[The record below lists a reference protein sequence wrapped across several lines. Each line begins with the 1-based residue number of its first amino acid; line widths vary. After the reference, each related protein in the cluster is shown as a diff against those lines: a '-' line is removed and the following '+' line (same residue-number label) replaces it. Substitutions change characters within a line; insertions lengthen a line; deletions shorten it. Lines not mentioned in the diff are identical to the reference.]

1 MKLRVLVIAS
11 AVAVSQVGAAGAAR
25 AWEPR
30 KPVEIW
36 VTFGKGAHA
45 DIWAKEIISIIE
57 KKQLSNVKFSVVNI
71 PKGAGVEA
79 FPKFGKLNGDNH
91 KLMLVLP
98 NVFTVPLYKRAV
110 KFNLMEMTPIARMG
124 SETLAIW
131 IKTKFKDI
139 KTISALV
146 EYARSK
152 GSSFRI
158 VGPPLGTPRAMLAQV
173 MLALYGINGSYV
185 GIRKIGSTARVL
197 SEQDFEAAI
206 YNPSEQLKLPDPGV
220 VKPIAFLSH
229 KRVKNFISVPTLP
242 ETGMAVTYQAS
253 RVVIGPRAMS
263 NAARDYYTQLF
274 EKVFNSNEW
283 QARRKREGHIDGFLA
298 GADLNQFLLRRVQM
312 HERWKM
318 AVDALLEN

>member
-1 MKLRVLVIAS
+1 MRMRALVIAG
-11 AVAVSQVGAAGAAR
+11 ALAMTQVGAAGAVG
-25 AWEPR
+25 AWEPT

-45 DIWAKEIISIIE
+45 DIWAKEIISIIR
-57 KKQLSNVKFSVVNI
+57 KKNLSNASFNVVNI
-71 PKGAGVEA
+71 PKGVGVEA
-79 FPKFGKLNGDNH
+79 FPKFDKLTGDDH

-98 NVFTVPLYKRAV
+98 NVFTVPLYKKAV

-131 IKTKFKDI
+131 TKTKFKDI
-139 KTISALV
+139 KTISSLV
-146 EYARSK
+146 NYARSK
-152 GSSFRI
+152 GSNFRI
-158 VGPPLGTPRAMLAQV
+158 VGPPLGTPRAMLAEV

-185 GIRKIGSTARVL
+185 GIPKIGSTARVL

-206 YNPSEQLKLPDPGV
+206 YNPSEQLKLPDPSV

-253 RVVIGPRAMS
+253 RVFIGPRAMS
-263 NAARDYYTQLF
+263 PGAREYYTRLL
-274 EKVFNSNEW
+274 ESVFNSDEW

-298 GADLNQFLLRRVQM
+298 GDDLNQFLLRRVQI

-318 AVDALLEN
+318 AVDAILEK